1 MSLTEVLSHH
11 AAHHPDRVALE
22 YQGATTTWM
31 ELLEGTRRTAGA
43 LGEAGVRPG
52 DVVAVLLHNS
62 DRFIEIMHAVS
73 HAGAVFMPLNWR
85 LAGPELR
92 YIIGH
97 AGAKLLISEPEL
109 EAIVEP
115 VREEL
120 SCRLVHAEGPGAG
133 AWGSLEQLAE
143 SGGLQVAP
151 APVGG
156 EDLHRLMYTSGTT
169 SHPKG
174 VMISYANLW
183 AKNVGHVV
191 EFGMTAEAVGL
202 ACGPLYHVGAL
213 DLTTSTLM
221 YLGAKNHILRRFEP
235 AAVLEAIERHRVTDI
250 WLAPV
255 MINQLINHA
264 DIERRD
270 LSSVRLI
277 IDGGEK
283 MPLPLIERVLAAFPN
298 AWFADAYGLTE
309 TVSGDTVLDKGRSRE
324 KLGSVGKPVLHLEVR
339 IEAPDGTEC
348 PANTPGEVLL
358 RGPKV
363 SKGYWRDEAATAA
376 ALAGGWLHTGDL
388 GMLDDEGYLFI
399 VDRLKDV
406 IISGGENIASS
417 EVERVV
423 YEHEAVLE
431 AAVVGRPDER
441 WLEVPVAYVVL
452 REGSDVTPEQL
463 REHCLERLAKY
474 KAPREIKIIDALPR
488 NPSGKVLKREL
499 RVREQAAGST
509 PAMVAEEAGT

>member
-1 MSLTEVLSHH
+1 
-11 AAHHPDRVALE
+11 
-22 YQGATTTWM
+22 
-31 ELLEGTRRTAGA
+31 
-43 LGEAGVRPG
+43 
-52 DVVAVLLHNS
+52 
-62 DRFIEIMHAVS
+62 
-73 HAGAVFMPLNWR
+73 
-85 LAGPELR
+85 
-92 YIIGH
+92 
-97 AGAKLLISEPEL
+97 
-109 EAIVEP
+109 
-115 VREEL
+115 
-120 SCRLVHAEGPGAG
+120 
-133 AWGSLEQLAE
+133 
-143 SGGLQVAP
+143 
-151 APVGG
+151 
-156 EDLHRLMYTSGTT
+156 
-169 SHPKG
+169 
-174 VMISYANLW
+174 
-183 AKNVGHVV
+183 
-191 EFGMTAEAVGL
+191 
-202 ACGPLYHVGAL
+202 
-213 DLTTSTLM
+213 
-221 YLGAKNHILRRFEP
+221 
-235 AAVLEAIERHRVTDI
+235 
-250 WLAPV
+250 
-255 MINQLINHA
+255 MINQLINHP

-348 PANTPGEVLL
+348 PAGTPGEVLL

-509 PAMVAEEAGT
+509 PALVAEEAGT